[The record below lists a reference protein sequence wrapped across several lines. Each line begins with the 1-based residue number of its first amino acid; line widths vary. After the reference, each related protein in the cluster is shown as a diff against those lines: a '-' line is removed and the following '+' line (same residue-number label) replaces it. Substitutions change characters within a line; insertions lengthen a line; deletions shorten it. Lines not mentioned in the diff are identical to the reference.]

1 MENVDGNIKWIGEE
15 VKNGLGRR
23 YKVDLEES
31 IKWILGI
38 GFISVFGS
46 GYKIKFGSGFKSG
59 FGSGYKVDLGVGIKW
74 IWEGV

>member
-15 VKNGLGRR
+15 VKNGLGRS

-46 GYKIKFGSGFKSG
+46 GYK
-59 FGSGYKVDLGVGIKW
+59 VDLGVGIKW